1 MPGLCP
7 DIHSAVR
14 RTYEGEPR
22 AATDCLRRVRRLC
35 PDAGH
40 RDADRRGDRH
50 SNGCRLDEG
59 SPHPCIVHGRD
70 IGDTLYSMRL
80 MFWFGMLTVP
90 VGAIG
95 LLISLIWLA
104 KIIVSRR

>member
-1 MPGLCP
+1 
-7 DIHSAVR
+7 
-14 RTYEGEPR
+14 
-22 AATDCLRRVRRLC
+22 
-35 PDAGH
+35 
-40 RDADRRGDRH
+40 
-50 SNGCRLDEG
+50 
-59 SPHPCIVHGRD
+59 VHGRD

-104 KIIVSRR
+104 RIIVSRR